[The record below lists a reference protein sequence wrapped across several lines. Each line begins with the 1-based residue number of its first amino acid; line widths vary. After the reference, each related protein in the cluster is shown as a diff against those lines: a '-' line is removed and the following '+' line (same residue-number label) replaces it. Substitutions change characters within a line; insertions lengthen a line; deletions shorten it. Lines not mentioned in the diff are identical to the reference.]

1 MGKKIKKSNHNGQK
15 MFNPKKKREK
25 FENQWVAI
33 DPENTPGPPDS
44 NRLKGNHYQAQ
55 KVSKQAFTQEAREDL

>member
-1 MGKKIKKSNHNGQK
+1 VDKKRLTQE
-15 MFNPKKKREK
+15 KKKRRK

-44 NRLKGNHYQAQ
+44 NWLEGNHYQAQ
-55 KVSKQAFTQEAREDL
+55 KVSQQAFTQEAREDL